1 MTYMTVCL
9 RSQSPLISP
18 ACQSQPD
25 NGRDI
30 LSAQR
35 DPPPHM
41 TAIDSDFRRSSGPFP
56 MRSRRISCPQLAAR
70 KSALTA
76 VTRAGCLGKRRHR
89 CVRDT
94 VPSLNL
100 SRGRASRS
108 WSPDAASRHPAYL
121 AWPRSRLPAFRLV
134 QHGQE
139 EAGMHRGYLRARHP
153 EMGGGNVHHVQV
165 VSSRVVQFRRQAAPG
180 PYRATRFTTA
190 CETQRTLSLPE
201 RALSCGN

>member
-70 KSALTA
+70 KSALVLQRYLCDLVRDHDVCMVVDLVAGELHA
-76 VTRAGCLGKRRHR
+76 VHERISGRFARAEPRARVREYVSGWSQAWNGRIGGRWPNGRAKSPRMACSGRRPELSGSSQLTPAR
-89 CVRDT
+89 CVVVTAIARGVT
-94 VPSLNL
+94 KAPPS
-100 SRGRASRS
+100 
-108 WSPDAASRHPAYL
+108 
-121 AWPRSRLPAFRLV
+121 
-134 QHGQE
+134 
-139 EAGMHRGYLRARHP
+139 EAHREP
-153 EMGGGNVHHVQV
+153 I
-165 VSSRVVQFRRQAAPG
+165 
-180 PYRATRFTTA
+180 
-190 CETQRTLSLPE
+190 
-201 RALSCGN
+201 

>member
-70 KSALTA
+70 KSALA
-76 VTRAGCLGKRRHR
+76 VPEVAARPAGCL
-89 CVRDT
+89 T
-94 VPSLNL
+94 VGPGL
-100 SRGRASRS
+100 
-108 WSPDAASRHPAYL
+108 
-121 AWPRSRLPAFRLV
+121 
-134 QHGQE
+134 
-139 EAGMHRGYLRARHP
+139 
-153 EMGGGNVHHVQV
+153 GGGGLRSGLLVKPREFSHC
-165 VSSRVVQFRRQAAPG
+165 RLLRG
-180 PYRATRFTTA
+180 
-190 CETQRTLSLPE
+190 L
-201 RALSCGN
+201 